1 MNRRDFISLC
11 TCSCCSL
18 LLPGCSTTPITKRKQ
33 LTIYPEAF
41 INTQAAVMYKN
52 MIRRSKLSNDQ
63 KQLDE
68 IIEIGQVM
76 IKAIDYYFKKV
87 NKPNPT
93 ANFKWEYN
101 LIDSKMVNAFCF
113 PGGKIGVFT
122 GILEYTRNKD
132 GLAILMGHEIAHAVA
147 KHGVER
153 MSRALAVETGFALVN
168 VATGGAAGQTRQ
180 AIGKTTGM
188 DILDVTLMKAHG
200 RQQESEA
207 DYMGLVF
214 ASMGGYDLN
223 ESVGLWKR
231 MYKKNKKKEPP
242 QFLST
247 HPSSR
252 NRILK
257 LRGWIPE
264 VYEKFPKIV

>member
-1 MNRRDFISLC
+1 MNRRDFIGLC
-11 TCSCCSL
+11 ACSCCSL
-18 LLPGCSTTPITKRKQ
+18 FLPGCSTTPITGRKQ
-33 LTIYPEAF
+33 LSIYPESF
-41 INTQAAVMYKN
+41 INKQAAFMYKN

-122 GILEYTRNKD
+122 GILEYTKTKD
-132 GLAILMGHEIAHAVA
+132 GMAILMGHEIAHAVA

-153 MSRALAVETGFALVN
+153 MSRAIAVELGFGVIN
-168 VATGGAAGQTRQ
+168 IVTGGAAGQTRQ
-180 AIGKTTGM
+180 VIGETTGM
-188 DILDVTLMKAHG
+188 DIVDVTLMKAHG
-200 RQQESEA
+200 RTQEAEA

-214 ASMGGYDLN
+214 SSLGGYNLN
-223 ESVGLWKR
+223 ESVRLWKR
-231 MYKKNKKKEPP
+231 MYKKNKNKEPP

-257 LRGWIPE
+257 LREWIPE